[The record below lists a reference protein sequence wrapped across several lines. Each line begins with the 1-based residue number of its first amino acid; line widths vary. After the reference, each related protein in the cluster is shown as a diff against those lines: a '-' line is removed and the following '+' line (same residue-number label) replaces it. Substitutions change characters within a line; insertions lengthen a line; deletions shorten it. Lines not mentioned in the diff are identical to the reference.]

1 MNGRKILAICDPEE
15 KYVLRLT
22 DFLNE
27 RKIMPFEVQAFTNP
41 ESLLKYG
48 GAHQIE
54 VLLLS
59 EHLDVQMAQEIGA
72 GRVILLAD
80 SESAA
85 RGENRSGSVGNLDSS
100 GAVDYAA
107 TNTGLPFIYKY
118 QPADAIARQILDL
131 YSQGKGLPAAA
142 SLRNLPL
149 EVIGVHSPVA
159 RCGKTLFALTLG
171 QILGEQ
177 KKTLYVNLE
186 NYSGFEALLG
196 ETYKSDLT
204 DLVFLSRQNAGSLSL
219 KQSSCIYHLRNLDYI
234 PPAFFPC
241 DIREVKSMEWIAFFA
256 EVVETEGYE
265 TLVLDIG
272 SEPEDIPMLLRECGR
287 IYMPLLP
294 DAISR
299 AKATQFE
306 RNLEALS
313 CSDILERMIRLYL
326 PPVSVDR
333 LSGRDK
339 LLDTLVYGEMGA
351 FVRRLLRES
360 AKT

>member
-15 KYVLRLT
+15 KYVLRLA

-27 RKIMPFEVQAFTNP
+27 KKIVPFEVQAFTNL

-48 GAHQIE
+48 STHQIE

-59 EHLDVQMAQEIGA
+59 EHLDVQMAQTAGA
-72 GRVILLAD
+72 GLVILLAD
-80 SESAA
+80 SESSTKGEAA
-85 RGENRSGSVGNLDSS
+85 
-100 GAVDYAA
+100 
-107 TNTGLPFIYKY
+107 LPSICKY
-118 QPADAIARQILDL
+118 QPADAIARQLLEL

-219 KQSSCIYHLRNLDYI
+219 KLNSCIYHLRNLDYI

-256 EVVETEGYE
+256 EVVQTEGYE
-265 TLVLDIG
+265 ALVLDIG

-287 IYMPLLP
+287 IYMPVLP

-299 AKATQFE
+299 AKVTQFE

-313 CSDILERMIRLYL
+313 CSDILERMVRLYL
-326 PPVSVDR
+326 PAISPDR
-333 LSGRDK
+333 SGGRDK
-339 LLDTLVYGEMGA
+339 LLDTLAYGDMGD
-351 FVRRLLRES
+351 FVRRLLREGS
-360 AKT
+360 AE